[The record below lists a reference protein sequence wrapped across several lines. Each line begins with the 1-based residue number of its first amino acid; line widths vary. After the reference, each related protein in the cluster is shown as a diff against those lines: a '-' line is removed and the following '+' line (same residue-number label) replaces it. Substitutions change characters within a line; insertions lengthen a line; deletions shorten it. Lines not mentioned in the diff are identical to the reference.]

1 MNKRKLYGFFDACC
15 NTNAQKMGQVSFNH
29 CLGLGVNCEKGMP
42 IVNQSKLGFLQKL
55 WHGM

>member
-1 MNKRKLYGFFDACC
+1 MNKRKLDGFYDVCC

-42 IVNQSKLGFLQKL
+42 IINQRKLGFLQ
-55 WHGM
+55 